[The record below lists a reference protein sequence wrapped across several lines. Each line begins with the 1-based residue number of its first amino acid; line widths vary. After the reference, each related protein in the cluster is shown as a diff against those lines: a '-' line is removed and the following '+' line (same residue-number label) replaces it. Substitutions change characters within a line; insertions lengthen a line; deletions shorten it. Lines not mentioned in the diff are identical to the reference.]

1 MSPNARVS
9 FAPSLSLKSSKS
21 STTVSLSHFPRHM
34 AAPKQR
40 RSTSLRD
47 HSTES
52 EKMEGSGGWDDPLDW
67 FKLEV
72 ATLCIIIVIIILY
85 VNTCMYKH
93 LHYSSLS
100 VSMTQEPHPVSRS
113 VSRHAN
119 YKCLLEAEQVMV
131 EVRILIAFKSFY
143 NQFFFQFLRLNQI
156 FGTRKSRIL
165 PALLLY

>member
-1 MSPNARVS
+1 
-9 FAPSLSLKSSKS
+9 
-21 STTVSLSHFPRHM
+21 
-34 AAPKQR
+34 
-40 RSTSLRD
+40 
-47 HSTES
+47 
-52 EKMEGSGGWDDPLDW
+52 MEGSGGWDDPLDW

-143 NQFFFQFLRLNQI
+143 NQFFSI
-156 FGTRKSRIL
+156 FASKSNLWHQEESNFTRTF
-165 PALLLY
+165 ALLVSTVRNYRL